1 MNHMIPLSR
10 AYLQKMARGVG
21 LRQIRLISGTVMFA
35 YLISHFLNHALGNIS
50 MEALATGVHYHTM
63 FWRFLPV
70 AILFYGACLVHT
82 ALGVWAL
89 YQRREFRWK
98 AIEPL
103 QLVLGLSI
111 PMLIVAH
118 VVGIRLGQSLY
129 GHEKLYP
136 QTFYLLLHR
145 LAVPHL
151 GHARGARGGVGA
163 RLYRAVFLAADAAFL
178 RTRFAVPA
186 RCSRTGPDAGDARH
200 LPGRPYHDVRF
211 PGCRLAAPGT
221 VDPEGRHGGAG
232 RHARPRH
239 QRLYDRLY
247 RPARPCPGRTRRA
260 HSAGASRAA

>member
-1 MNHMIPLSR
+1 MNHVIPLSR

-21 LRQIRLISGTVMFA
+21 LRQIRLISGTIMFA

-50 MEALATGVHYHTM
+50 MEALASGVHYHTM

-70 AILFYGACLVHT
+70 AILFYGACLAHT

-89 YQRREFRWK
+89 FQRREFRWK

-136 QTFYLLLHR
+136 QTFYLLFIASQNR
-145 LAVPHL
+145 IWVMLAVLVVAWVHGCIGLYFWLRMRPFFERASPFLLAVAVLIPTLAML
-151 GHARGARGGVGA
+151 GVYQGG
-163 RLYRAVFLAADAAFL
+163 RATISDSQDANW
-178 RTRFAVPA
+178 
-186 RCSRTGPDAGDARH
+186 
-200 LPGRPYHDVRF
+200 
-211 PGCRLAAPGT
+211 
-221 VDPEGRHGGAG
+221 
-232 RHARPRH
+232 
-239 QRLYDRLY
+239 
-247 RPARPCPGRTRRA
+247 RRQE
-260 HSAGASRAA
+260 